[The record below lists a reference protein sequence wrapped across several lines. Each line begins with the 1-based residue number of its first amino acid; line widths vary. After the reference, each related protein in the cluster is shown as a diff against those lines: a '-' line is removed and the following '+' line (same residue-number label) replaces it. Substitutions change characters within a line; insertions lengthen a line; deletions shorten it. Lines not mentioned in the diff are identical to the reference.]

1 MKEKIKNNPLFK
13 KGFNIRYCLLA
24 AACTAAIMTVV
35 YFCYDLAPFGDVTI
49 LRMDLYHQY
58 GPLFAEL
65 YERVTN
71 LDSFLYSW
79 KSGGG
84 SSFLGNFYNYLS
96 SPLAIIMV
104 LFGHK
109 NMPEAIAAMIFLKS
123 VLASFTFSFF
133 LSKKHKLQNPLVSAF
148 GVLYACSG
156 YFIAYYWNVM
166 WIDAFYLFPLVML
179 GIELL
184 IKERK
189 MKLYT
194 ITLALTLITNYYMGF
209 MVCIFSV
216 LYFIYSYFV
225 EYSISDTYFGQLAMR
240 EKGIKGFFRWAYNN
254 LRNNKFID
262 SGVRFAFSSVGAAL
276 LSCFALIPVFFIL
289 KSCSATSGSWPQE
302 FKTYFSIFDFL
313 ANHLA
318 YLDPTIRSSGTDVL
332 PNVYCGILT
341 VMLVPLFIFSNKIS
355 LKEKVFSI
363 GILGVMFASCY
374 TNYLNFIW
382 HGLHFPN
389 DLPYRFSYMY
399 SFLLLIFA
407 FRALMNIKEYT
418 TRQIIGV
425 GTATI
430 FFIIL
435 VQEIGSKNFSET
447 GVWICIA
454 FIGIYCMALGILKN
468 DKYPAI
474 AAAALILCSTCAE
487 YTVANTN
494 NYSMD
499 QTKTNFVGDY
509 DNFQEIKSKIDE
521 YEGNDDYRMELT
533 SLRARMDPCWYYY
546 NGVSTFSS
554 MAYEKVSNM
563 QSHLGMFSNY
573 INSYTYHRQ
582 TPVYNAFFAL
592 DYIVDN
598 STAAKAEMN
607 PEIYKEIAM
616 VDKYTAY
623 ENLYQLP
630 IAFRVNE
637 DILEWSHDNPNPFEV
652 QSGLFGSSTGI
663 HNVYTDMEMTSVSG
677 NGIECYDLS
686 ESEDGYYPY
695 TVSDSAAASVSF
707 ELTAAQDGNAYIYLK
722 ASNNDISAITVTL
735 PDGTAITQYID
746 TKPHILDLGHLK
758 KGQMVSIFAPFTEAK
773 EGYLYLFGVTLNKKS
788 FEDGYNALKADSLNI
803 TKFDETV
810 IEGNIDVSENGILYT
825 SINYDEGWAV
835 YIDGEKVSKDKI
847 YDIGDKALLGV
858 DITKGAHTITLKYTP
873 RGLYVGC
880 VISALTLVIFILL
893 CIISKKRIFVFN
905 PPLYVETDENWND
918 DAKAPSFYV
927 APEDISDRL
936 NDAGDEDIADT
947 ESLEEFDED
956 TEQSE

>member
-1 MKEKIKNNPLFK
+1 
-13 KGFNIRYCLLA
+13 
-24 AACTAAIMTVV
+24 
-35 YFCYDLAPFGDVTI
+35 
-49 LRMDLYHQY
+49 
-58 GPLFAEL
+58 
-65 YERVTN
+65 
-71 LDSFLYSW
+71 
-79 KSGGG
+79 
-84 SSFLGNFYNYLS
+84 
-96 SPLAIIMV
+96 
-104 LFGHK
+104 
-109 NMPEAIAAMIFLKS
+109 
-123 VLASFTFSFF
+123 
-133 LSKKHKLQNPLVSAF
+133 
-148 GVLYACSG
+148 
-156 YFIAYYWNVM
+156 
-166 WIDAFYLFPLVML
+166 
-179 GIELL
+179 
-184 IKERK
+184 
-189 MKLYT
+189 
-194 ITLALTLITNYYMGF
+194 
-209 MVCIFSV
+209 
-216 LYFIYSYFV
+216 
-225 EYSISDTYFGQLAMR
+225 
-240 EKGIKGFFRWAYNN
+240 
-254 LRNNKFID
+254 
-262 SGVRFAFSSVGAAL
+262 
-276 LSCFALIPVFFIL
+276 
-289 KSCSATSGSWPQE
+289 
-302 FKTYFSIFDFL
+302 
-313 ANHLA
+313 
-318 YLDPTIRSSGTDVL
+318 
-332 PNVYCGILT
+332 
-341 VMLVPLFIFSNKIS
+341 
-355 LKEKVFSI
+355 
-363 GILGVMFASCY
+363 
-374 TNYLNFIW
+374 
-382 HGLHFPN
+382 
-389 DLPYRFSYMY
+389 
-399 SFLLLIFA
+399 
-407 FRALMNIKEYT
+407 MNIKEYT

-425 GTATI
+425 GTATV

-509 DNFQEIKSKIDE
+509 DDFQKIKNKIDE

-652 QSGLFGSSTGI
+652 QSGLFGSATGI

-707 ELTAAQDGNAYIYLK
+707 ELTASQDGNAYIYLK

-746 TKPHILDLGHLK
+746 TKPHILDLGYLK
-758 KGQMVSIFAPFTEAK
+758 KGQMISIFAPFTEAK

-936 NDAGDEDIADT
+936 NDADDEYIADT
-947 ESLEEFDED
+947 ESLEEIEED

>member
-1 MKEKIKNNPLFK
+1 MKDKLKNNPLIK
-13 KGFNIRYCLLA
+13 KCTNTRYCFLA
-24 AACTAAIMTVV
+24 AACTVAIMLVV
-35 YFCYDLAPFGDVTI
+35 YYCYDLAPFGDVTI

-65 YERVTN
+65 YERVTH

-109 NMPEAIAAMIFLKS
+109 NMPEAIATM
-123 VLASFTFSFF
+123 VLVKAAIASFTFSYFI
-133 LSKKHKLQNPLVSAF
+133 SKKYKAQSPLVSAF

-156 YFIAYYWNVM
+156 YFIAYYWNIM
-166 WIDAFYLFPLVML
+166 WIDSFYLFPLVIL
-179 GIELL
+179 GIEKL
-184 IKERK
+184 ISERK

-194 ITLALTLITNYYMGF
+194 ISLALTLITNYYMGY

-216 LYFIYSYFV
+216 LYFIYYYFSN
-225 EYSISDTYFGQLAMR
+225 YSISETYCGRLAKR
-240 EKGIKGFFRWAYNN
+240 EKGISGFMSWGYNN

-262 SGVRFAFSSVGAAL
+262 SGVRFAFSSIGSAL
-276 LSCFALIPVFFIL
+276 LGCFALVPVYFIL
-289 KSCSATSGSWPQE
+289 LNCSATSGTWPQE

-341 VMLVPLFIFSNKIS
+341 VMLVPLYLFSNKITPR
-355 LKEKVFSI
+355 EKIFSI

-374 TNYLNFIW
+374 TNYLNYIW
-382 HGLHFPN
+382 HGFHFPN

-399 SFLLLIFA
+399 SFILLTLA
-407 FRALMNIKEYT
+407 FKALMNIKEYT
-418 TRQIIGV
+418 NRQIIGV
-425 GTATI
+425 GVSTI
-430 FFIIL
+430 AFIIL

-454 FIGIYCMALGILKN
+454 FIIIYCLALGILKN

-474 AAAALILCSTCAE
+474 AAAALILCSCCAE

-499 QTKTNFVGDY
+499 QTKVNFVGDY
-509 DNFQEIKSKIDE
+509 DNFQEIKSQIDE
-521 YEGNDDYRMELT
+521 YEGNDYYRMELT

-573 INSYTYHRQ
+573 INSYTYNRQ

-598 STAAKAEMN
+598 NTGSKAQMN
-607 PEIYKEIAM
+607 PEIYKKIGA
-616 VDKYTAY
+616 VAKYTAY

-630 IAFRVNE
+630 IAFRVNS
-637 DILEWSHDNPNPFEV
+637 DILYWSHDNPNPFEV
-652 QSGLFGSSTGI
+652 QSALFGNSTGI
-663 HNVYTDMEMTSVSG
+663 HTVYNDMEMTSLSG
-677 NGIECYDLS
+677 NGVNCTDLS
-686 ESEDGYYPY
+686 DSESGCYPY
-695 TVSDSAAASVSF
+695 SVTDPVGASVSF
-707 ELTAAQDGNAYIYLK
+707 EFTVKETGNGYLYLK
-722 ASNNDISAITVTL
+722 SSNSDVDTITVSL
-735 PDGTAITQYID
+735 PDGSAIVQPVD
-746 TKPHILDLGHLK
+746 TKPHILDLGALK
-758 KGQMVSIFAPFTEAK
+758 QGDVINVYAPFTDAK
-773 EGYLYLFGVTLNKKS
+773 DGYLYLYGVTLDNES
-788 FEDGYNALKADSLNI
+788 FIAGYNQLKKDSLNV

-810 IEGNIDVSENGILYT
+810 IEGTINVSEDGILYT
-825 SINYDEGWAV
+825 SINYDKGWSV
-835 YIDGEKVSKDKI
+835 YIDGEKLSADKI
-847 YDIGDKALLGV
+847 YDIGNGALLGV
-858 DITKGAHTITLKYTP
+858 EITKGEHSVQFKYVP
-873 RGLYVGC
+873 QGLVEGC
-880 VISALTLVIFILL
+880 VISVVALLMLLIICSVI
-893 CIISKKRIFVFN
+893 KTGIFKFN
-905 PPLYVETDENWND
+905 PPLYVEEDDKDEED
-918 DAKAPSFYV
+918 DEETTIEKVEIPEIDEREADA
-927 APEDISDRL
+927 EDIT
-936 NDAGDEDIADT
+936 GDTKEDI
-947 ESLEEFDED
+947 E
-956 TEQSE
+956 